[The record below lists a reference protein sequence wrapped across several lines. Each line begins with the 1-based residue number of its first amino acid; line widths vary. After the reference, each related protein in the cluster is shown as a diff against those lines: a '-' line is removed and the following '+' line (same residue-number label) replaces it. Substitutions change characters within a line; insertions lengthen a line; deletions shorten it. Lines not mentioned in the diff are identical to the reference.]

1 MEKEDKINALLDQ
14 ATDALVNDS
23 PEKAAEALQELAYM
37 CSKGGSDGKAMF
49 EQLRRLAITGA
60 ESQTS
65 KPFIAEKLQAAELK
79 LMEKRNG
86 SRIIH

>member
-1 MEKEDKINALLDQ
+1 MLPEEKINTLIDQ
-14 ATDALVNDS
+14 ATDSLINDS

-37 CSKGGSDGKAMF
+37 CAKGGQDGKAMF
-49 EQLRRLAITGA
+49 EQLRRLVVTGA